1 MIDLSYLTEEEQE
14 MIMTVL
20 KRDAALKQAEEDRI
34 KKLQKNE
41 EDNNKLKYMSGEWFY
56 EAKSQRHRDKI
67 HGADIIR
74 ASMRKKKPVTL
85 FELSQSRGERPSW
98 SNSVNKDL
106 FIPPELTGLV
116 EEPEEEE
123 CEESIIASEINATQQ
138 ERLRQ
143 AAPSPVKQ
151 RQNPFNDSSV
161 RADALN
167 EGRDS
172 RLTNGKVASHETSN
186 GDQLSSPR
194 DTESSIDLPTTE
206 NFRLSQGI
214 GAQAPVPKKRTIV
227 YEPQDSELG
236 NESSS
241 QRQQNRSDLN
251 SSTGLP
257 KGILK
262 RNSSSSSNDSEINR
276 FNSGGSQEPQR
287 NRSIMSPSVIPETVA
302 EKTLPSEQNAEGFS
316 QNSIDRKQ
324 VRFSPGVSQRDASRA
339 AQLVDGKEMGEH
351 DLLDSEFAR
360 TANAKTVDGPEGNG
374 LLQSKAFSTSH
385 APETLE
391 VHLSTTD
398 KPQQLEE
405 TTLPASF
412 TAKEQSPPLPESM
425 WQAPSGNRFT
435 DNYRAVDTSENLRKR
450 EMTEM
455 ARAEINPPQ
464 ITVDQHEY
472 HAESPPVSSLQ
483 PVSAVKGKPVNDRVQ
498 IHERPKPPK
507 PETQS
512 LNLTREA
519 SESIS
524 KVLEWFSRSTEKLR
538 SSVDEREYEPNLAEP
553 ELDLDPR
560 FEAIS
565 SERRGEVNTNFS
577 QHRPGSLQSN
587 ALNSST
593 VPRTFEGDVEEDYK
607 RRSPVVEEDIIPETK
622 KREASSLFDMV
633 QSIVDTNMA
642 GQLREEPSSC
652 KTLERNVEEQ
662 SSFQVKTTT
671 EDYTRSTPVVEE
683 HIIPEVKKRDA
694 QSLYNMVQS
703 LTNIE
708 MADQPWEIQSSGETL
723 ERNMEDQSSLKMK
736 ASKEDYTRKTPVVE
750 EHVIP
755 EVKTNNASSLYNM
768 IQSMVDIERPNQ
780 PTEEPSMDEGVQY
793 EAFSFEEC
801 DVEEESEPGGTYDR
815 VKDAEESST
824 PSLQWRTSF
833 AIPASSEDQTE
844 IVHASKFYCDNS
856 DIDDE
861 STITPVEEGKNSI
874 SLENKP
880 LTEVDCIE
888 NSTITPKSIHLGGE
902 VYTVQSSDED
912 KSKDNY
918 DLVYLS
924 KYTAHIKQSS
934 PVPLVQSVSSKED
947 SQTGKIR
954 NLKSFWEKEKSEP
967 KIIVVKQKEAKETD
981 ESGSKQIQCPGVSSA
996 QSGKRF
1002 TTSELDLRMKDSEPD
1017 HGFDRYRASS
1027 VSNQKPLFT
1036 VQTMKDRMQGEHKDH
1051 TTSPS
1056 QFRNLKDFWSKGPK
1070 DLGRPTL
1077 ITMASSDTD
1086 NTSGDLKSKSPAS
1099 HGPKIQE
1106 TVDLLRQQ
1114 QMSPTEEKKILN
1126 PRFYPKVLPTEAAEI
1141 RVKSFR
1147 GEQCQIP
1154 RDLSEPK
1161 KEQVVEYG
1169 EKSTHPP
1176 SIDHDALGSL
1186 SEVSEKKKS
1195 DVASMQSTELSLG
1208 DEGMSYKE
1216 EPCSRRIS
1224 ERSDDAYHPKEWK
1237 ERAQDESSV
1246 YLPEELEPKLNVVPS
1261 FLRSSTPVKSEDCPS
1276 QARAG
1281 VLQSFKHR
1289 ESEDDE
1295 GSSRGTASDYARS
1308 YTGFDEENNPVMMAL
1323 RRISPKPMSSSKS
1336 LEDITSASSN
1346 ERSLNNARG
1355 ELVLSAEDDQHSKVQ
1370 QIPKE
1375 IVSGFS
1381 TVPSHP
1387 VSLSLD
1393 SKKMKELSMSVPAFL
1408 QQESDGTD
1416 STSESSF
1423 HIGRHK
1429 KTASSL
1435 TNLSN
1440 SSGMASMSSV
1450 SSSVMSIY
1458 SGDFGNVD
1466 VKGNIQFT
1474 IDYVSQLKEFHIFV
1488 VQCKD
1493 LAEADVKKHHSH
1505 PYVKSYLLPDKAK
1518 MGKRKTAVK
1527 KKTLNPT
1534 YNEILRYKID
1544 KETLMTQ
1551 TLNLSVW
1558 HNDTFGRNSFLG
1570 EVDVDLS
1577 TWDWDNK
1584 QMNWFPLKP
1593 RAPSGSQNLEHRGEM
1608 RIALRFVPQV
1618 SQSKKKPNT
1627 GEVHIWVKDCK
1638 GLPALRASGLDPFV
1652 KCSVLPDTSRKS
1664 RQKTRILKKTSNPLF
1679 NHTMVYDGF
1688 RPEDLKEACVE
1699 LTVWDHD
1706 RLVNHFLG
1714 GLRLGLGTGKSY
1726 GTAVDWMDS
1735 IADEAMLWERMMDFP
1750 NEWVEDVLPLRM
1762 LMMAK

>member
-14 MIMTVL
+14 MIMQVL

-34 KKLQKNE
+34 KKLQKSE

-56 EAKSQRHRDKI
+56 EAKSRRHRDKV

-85 FELSQSRGERPSW
+85 YELSQSRGERPSW
-98 SNSVNKDL
+98 SNSVNKDV

-116 EEPEEEE
+116 EEPEEKES
-123 CEESIIASEINATQQ
+123 EESVIASEINATQQ

-161 RADALN
+161 RADALS
-167 EGRDS
+167 EGRDN
-172 RLTNGKVASHETSN
+172 RLTNGKVASHETSK

-214 GAQAPVPKKRTIV
+214 GAQAPVPKKRTVV
-227 YEPQDSELG
+227 YNPQDSELG
-236 NESSS
+236 NESPL

-251 SSTGLP
+251 NSAGVP

-262 RNSSSSSNDSEINR
+262 RNSSSSSSSNDSEINR
-276 FNSGGSQEPQR
+276 FNSGGIQEPQR
-287 NRSIMSPSVIPETVA
+287 NRSIMLPSVIPETVA
-302 EKTLPSEQNAEGFS
+302 EKTLPSEQNTEGFS

-324 VRFSPGVSQRDASRA
+324 VRFLPGVSQRDATVA

-351 DLLDSEFAR
+351 SLLESEFAG
-360 TANAKTVDGPEGNG
+360 TANAKTAEGAEGNG
-374 LLQSKAFSTSH
+374 LLQSKTFSTSR
-385 APETLE
+385 APETLK
-391 VHLSTTD
+391 VHLSTSD

-405 TTLPASF
+405 TSLPASF
-412 TAKEQSPPLPESM
+412 ISKEQSPSLPESM
-425 WQAPSGNRFT
+425 WQAQSGNRVT
-435 DNYRAVDTSENLRKR
+435 HNYQAVDTNESLRKR
-450 EMTEM
+450 EVTEM
-455 ARAEINPPQ
+455 ARVDINPPQ
-464 ITVDQHEY
+464 ITVGQHEF
-472 HAESPPVSSLQ
+472 HAESPLVSSLQ
-483 PVSAVKGKPVNDRVQ
+483 PVSAVKD
-498 IHERPKPPK
+498 
-507 PETQS
+507 
-512 LNLTREA
+512 
-519 SESIS
+519 
-524 KVLEWFSRSTEKLR
+524 
-538 SSVDEREYEPNLAEP
+538 
-553 ELDLDPR
+553 
-560 FEAIS
+560 
-565 SERRGEVNTNFS
+565 
-577 QHRPGSLQSN
+577 
-587 ALNSST
+587 
-593 VPRTFEGDVEEDYK
+593 
-607 RRSPVVEEDIIPETK
+607 
-622 KREASSLFDMV
+622 
-633 QSIVDTNMA
+633 
-642 GQLREEPSSC
+642 
-652 KTLERNVEEQ
+652 
-662 SSFQVKTTT
+662 
-671 EDYTRSTPVVEE
+671 
-683 HIIPEVKKRDA
+683 
-694 QSLYNMVQS
+694 
-703 LTNIE
+703 
-708 MADQPWEIQSSGETL
+708 
-723 ERNMEDQSSLKMK
+723 
-736 ASKEDYTRKTPVVE
+736 
-750 EHVIP
+750 
-755 EVKTNNASSLYNM
+755 
-768 IQSMVDIERPNQ
+768 
-780 PTEEPSMDEGVQY
+780 
-793 EAFSFEEC
+793 
-801 DVEEESEPGGTYDR
+801 
-815 VKDAEESST
+815 
-824 PSLQWRTSF
+824 
-833 AIPASSEDQTE
+833 
-844 IVHASKFYCDNS
+844 
-856 DIDDE
+856 
-861 STITPVEEGKNSI
+861 
-874 SLENKP
+874 
-880 LTEVDCIE
+880 
-888 NSTITPKSIHLGGE
+888 
-902 VYTVQSSDED
+902 
-912 KSKDNY
+912 
-918 DLVYLS
+918 
-924 KYTAHIKQSS
+924 
-934 PVPLVQSVSSKED
+934 
-947 SQTGKIR
+947 
-954 NLKSFWEKEKSEP
+954 
-967 KIIVVKQKEAKETD
+967 
-981 ESGSKQIQCPGVSSA
+981 
-996 QSGKRF
+996 
-1002 TTSELDLRMKDSEPD
+1002 
-1017 HGFDRYRASS
+1017 
-1027 VSNQKPLFT
+1027 
-1036 VQTMKDRMQGEHKDH
+1036 
-1051 TTSPS
+1051 
-1056 QFRNLKDFWSKGPK
+1056 
-1070 DLGRPTL
+1070 
-1077 ITMASSDTD
+1077 
-1086 NTSGDLKSKSPAS
+1086 
-1099 HGPKIQE
+1099 
-1106 TVDLLRQQ
+1106 
-1114 QMSPTEEKKILN
+1114 
-1126 PRFYPKVLPTEAAEI
+1126 
-1141 RVKSFR
+1141 
-1147 GEQCQIP
+1147 
-1154 RDLSEPK
+1154 
-1161 KEQVVEYG
+1161 
-1169 EKSTHPP
+1169 
-1176 SIDHDALGSL
+1176 
-1186 SEVSEKKKS
+1186 
-1195 DVASMQSTELSLG
+1195 
-1208 DEGMSYKE
+1208 
-1216 EPCSRRIS
+1216 
-1224 ERSDDAYHPKEWK
+1224 
-1237 ERAQDESSV
+1237 
-1246 YLPEELEPKLNVVPS
+1246 
-1261 FLRSSTPVKSEDCPS
+1261 
-1276 QARAG
+1276 
-1281 VLQSFKHR
+1281 
-1289 ESEDDE
+1289 
-1295 GSSRGTASDYARS
+1295 
-1308 YTGFDEENNPVMMAL
+1308 
-1323 RRISPKPMSSSKS
+1323 
-1336 LEDITSASSN
+1336 

-1375 IVSGFS
+1375 IMSGFS

-1393 SKKMKELSMSVPAFL
+1393 SKKMKEMSMSVPAFL

-1577 TWDWDNK
+1577 TWNWDNK

-1608 RIALRFVPQV
+1608 RIALRFIPQV

-1638 GLPALRASGLDPFV
+1638 GLPALRASGVDPFV

-1664 RQKTRILKKTSNPLF
+1664 RQKTRVLKKTSNPLF

>member
-20 KRDAALKQAEEDRI
+20 KRDAVLKQAEEDRI
-34 KKLQKNE
+34 KKLQKSE

-56 EAKSQRHRDKI
+56 EAKLQRHRDKI

-151 RQNPFNDSSV
+151 RQNPFNNSSV

-172 RLTNGKVASHETSN
+172 RLTNGKVAAHETSN

-236 NESSS
+236 NESPS

-251 SSTGLP
+251 SSAGLP

-262 RNSSSSSNDSEINR
+262 RNSSSSSSSNDSEINR

-405 TTLPASF
+405 TALPASF

-425 WQAPSGNRFT
+425 WQAQSGNRFT

-450 EMTEM
+450 EVTEM
-455 ARAEINPPQ
+455 ARVEINPPQ

-483 PVSAVKGKPVNDRVQ
+483 PVSAVKD
-498 IHERPKPPK
+498 
-507 PETQS
+507 
-512 LNLTREA
+512 
-519 SESIS
+519 
-524 KVLEWFSRSTEKLR
+524 
-538 SSVDEREYEPNLAEP
+538 
-553 ELDLDPR
+553 
-560 FEAIS
+560 
-565 SERRGEVNTNFS
+565 
-577 QHRPGSLQSN
+577 
-587 ALNSST
+587 
-593 VPRTFEGDVEEDYK
+593 
-607 RRSPVVEEDIIPETK
+607 
-622 KREASSLFDMV
+622 
-633 QSIVDTNMA
+633 
-642 GQLREEPSSC
+642 
-652 KTLERNVEEQ
+652 
-662 SSFQVKTTT
+662 
-671 EDYTRSTPVVEE
+671 
-683 HIIPEVKKRDA
+683 
-694 QSLYNMVQS
+694 
-703 LTNIE
+703 
-708 MADQPWEIQSSGETL
+708 
-723 ERNMEDQSSLKMK
+723 
-736 ASKEDYTRKTPVVE
+736 
-750 EHVIP
+750 
-755 EVKTNNASSLYNM
+755 
-768 IQSMVDIERPNQ
+768 
-780 PTEEPSMDEGVQY
+780 
-793 EAFSFEEC
+793 
-801 DVEEESEPGGTYDR
+801 
-815 VKDAEESST
+815 
-824 PSLQWRTSF
+824 
-833 AIPASSEDQTE
+833 
-844 IVHASKFYCDNS
+844 
-856 DIDDE
+856 
-861 STITPVEEGKNSI
+861 
-874 SLENKP
+874 
-880 LTEVDCIE
+880 
-888 NSTITPKSIHLGGE
+888 
-902 VYTVQSSDED
+902 
-912 KSKDNY
+912 
-918 DLVYLS
+918 
-924 KYTAHIKQSS
+924 
-934 PVPLVQSVSSKED
+934 
-947 SQTGKIR
+947 
-954 NLKSFWEKEKSEP
+954 
-967 KIIVVKQKEAKETD
+967 
-981 ESGSKQIQCPGVSSA
+981 
-996 QSGKRF
+996 
-1002 TTSELDLRMKDSEPD
+1002 
-1017 HGFDRYRASS
+1017 
-1027 VSNQKPLFT
+1027 
-1036 VQTMKDRMQGEHKDH
+1036 
-1051 TTSPS
+1051 
-1056 QFRNLKDFWSKGPK
+1056 
-1070 DLGRPTL
+1070 
-1077 ITMASSDTD
+1077 
-1086 NTSGDLKSKSPAS
+1086 
-1099 HGPKIQE
+1099 
-1106 TVDLLRQQ
+1106 
-1114 QMSPTEEKKILN
+1114 
-1126 PRFYPKVLPTEAAEI
+1126 
-1141 RVKSFR
+1141 
-1147 GEQCQIP
+1147 
-1154 RDLSEPK
+1154 
-1161 KEQVVEYG
+1161 
-1169 EKSTHPP
+1169 
-1176 SIDHDALGSL
+1176 
-1186 SEVSEKKKS
+1186 
-1195 DVASMQSTELSLG
+1195 
-1208 DEGMSYKE
+1208 
-1216 EPCSRRIS
+1216 
-1224 ERSDDAYHPKEWK
+1224 
-1237 ERAQDESSV
+1237 
-1246 YLPEELEPKLNVVPS
+1246 
-1261 FLRSSTPVKSEDCPS
+1261 
-1276 QARAG
+1276 
-1281 VLQSFKHR
+1281 
-1289 ESEDDE
+1289 
-1295 GSSRGTASDYARS
+1295 
-1308 YTGFDEENNPVMMAL
+1308 
-1323 RRISPKPMSSSKS
+1323 
-1336 LEDITSASSN
+1336 

-1355 ELVLSAEDDQHSKVQ
+1355 ELVLSAEDDQHCKVQ

-1393 SKKMKELSMSVPAFL
+1393 SKKMKEMSMSVPAFL

-1488 VQCKD
+1488 VQCRD

>member
-1 MIDLSYLTEEEQE
+1 
-14 MIMTVL
+14 
-20 KRDAALKQAEEDRI
+20 
-34 KKLQKNE
+34 
-41 EDNNKLKYMSGEWFY
+41 
-56 EAKSQRHRDKI
+56 
-67 HGADIIR
+67 
-74 ASMRKKKPVTL
+74 
-85 FELSQSRGERPSW
+85 
-98 SNSVNKDL
+98 
-106 FIPPELTGLV
+106 
-116 EEPEEEE
+116 
-123 CEESIIASEINATQQ
+123 
-138 ERLRQ
+138 
-143 AAPSPVKQ
+143 
-151 RQNPFNDSSV
+151 
-161 RADALN
+161 
-167 EGRDS
+167 
-172 RLTNGKVASHETSN
+172 
-186 GDQLSSPR
+186 
-194 DTESSIDLPTTE
+194 
-206 NFRLSQGI
+206 
-214 GAQAPVPKKRTIV
+214 
-227 YEPQDSELG
+227 
-236 NESSS
+236 
-241 QRQQNRSDLN
+241 
-251 SSTGLP
+251 
-257 KGILK
+257 
-262 RNSSSSSNDSEINR
+262 
-276 FNSGGSQEPQR
+276 
-287 NRSIMSPSVIPETVA
+287 
-302 EKTLPSEQNAEGFS
+302 
-316 QNSIDRKQ
+316 
-324 VRFSPGVSQRDASRA
+324 
-339 AQLVDGKEMGEH
+339 
-351 DLLDSEFAR
+351 
-360 TANAKTVDGPEGNG
+360 
-374 LLQSKAFSTSH
+374 
-385 APETLE
+385 
-391 VHLSTTD
+391 
-398 KPQQLEE
+398 
-405 TTLPASF
+405 
-412 TAKEQSPPLPESM
+412 
-425 WQAPSGNRFT
+425 
-435 DNYRAVDTSENLRKR
+435 
-450 EMTEM
+450 
-455 ARAEINPPQ
+455 
-464 ITVDQHEY
+464 
-472 HAESPPVSSLQ
+472 
-483 PVSAVKGKPVNDRVQ
+483 
-498 IHERPKPPK
+498 
-507 PETQS
+507 
-512 LNLTREA
+512 
-519 SESIS
+519 
-524 KVLEWFSRSTEKLR
+524 
-538 SSVDEREYEPNLAEP
+538 
-553 ELDLDPR
+553 
-560 FEAIS
+560 
-565 SERRGEVNTNFS
+565 
-577 QHRPGSLQSN
+577 
-587 ALNSST
+587 
-593 VPRTFEGDVEEDYK
+593 
-607 RRSPVVEEDIIPETK
+607 
-622 KREASSLFDMV
+622 
-633 QSIVDTNMA
+633 
-642 GQLREEPSSC
+642 
-652 KTLERNVEEQ
+652 
-662 SSFQVKTTT
+662 
-671 EDYTRSTPVVEE
+671 
-683 HIIPEVKKRDA
+683 
-694 QSLYNMVQS
+694 
-703 LTNIE
+703 
-708 MADQPWEIQSSGETL
+708 
-723 ERNMEDQSSLKMK
+723 
-736 ASKEDYTRKTPVVE
+736 
-750 EHVIP
+750 
-755 EVKTNNASSLYNM
+755 
-768 IQSMVDIERPNQ
+768 
-780 PTEEPSMDEGVQY
+780 
-793 EAFSFEEC
+793 
-801 DVEEESEPGGTYDR
+801 
-815 VKDAEESST
+815 
-824 PSLQWRTSF
+824 
-833 AIPASSEDQTE
+833 
-844 IVHASKFYCDNS
+844 
-856 DIDDE
+856 
-861 STITPVEEGKNSI
+861 
-874 SLENKP
+874 
-880 LTEVDCIE
+880 
-888 NSTITPKSIHLGGE
+888 
-902 VYTVQSSDED
+902 
-912 KSKDNY
+912 
-918 DLVYLS
+918 
-924 KYTAHIKQSS
+924 
-934 PVPLVQSVSSKED
+934 
-947 SQTGKIR
+947 
-954 NLKSFWEKEKSEP
+954 
-967 KIIVVKQKEAKETD
+967 
-981 ESGSKQIQCPGVSSA
+981 
-996 QSGKRF
+996 
-1002 TTSELDLRMKDSEPD
+1002 
-1017 HGFDRYRASS
+1017 
-1027 VSNQKPLFT
+1027 
-1036 VQTMKDRMQGEHKDH
+1036 
-1051 TTSPS
+1051 
-1056 QFRNLKDFWSKGPK
+1056 
-1070 DLGRPTL
+1070 
-1077 ITMASSDTD
+1077 MASSDTD
-1086 NTSGDLKSKSPAS
+1086 NTSGDLKSTSPAS

-1141 RVKSFR
+1141 QVKSFR

-1161 KEQVVEYG
+1161 KEQVVEYR

-1176 SIDHDALGSL
+1176 CIDHDALNMSLQGSL
-1186 SEVSEKKKS
+1186 SEVSKSTLSSSQDPFADTNSEKKKS
-1195 DVASMQSTELSLG
+1195 DVASMHSTELSLG
-1208 DEGMSYKE
+1208 DEGMSYTE

-1224 ERSDDAYHPKEWK
+1224 EQSDDAYHPKEWK
-1237 ERAQDESSV
+1237 ERTQDESSV
-1246 YLPEELEPKLNVVPS
+1246 YLPEELEPKRNVVPS
-1261 FLRSSTPVKSEDCPS
+1261 FLRSSTPVKSEDSPS

-1281 VLQSFKHR
+1281 VLQSAASFKHR
-1289 ESEDDE
+1289 ASEDDE
-1295 GSSRGTASDYARS
+1295 GSSRGTASDNAWS

-1393 SKKMKELSMSVPAFL
+1393 SKKMKEMSMSVPAFL

-1664 RQKTRILKKTSNPLF
+1664 RQKTRVLKKTSNPLF

-1706 RLVNHFLG
+1706 RLLNHFLG